1 MGEEAG
7 GRRSGWEKKADDGER
22 VIREE
27 KNLNCTNFIELD
39 DDEISNHV
47 GNTQIWMISD
57 SREAFDKSKP
67 PYGAPN

>member
-7 GRRSGWEKKADDGER
+7 GRRKSMMERGSLEKRKFQIAHTD
-22 VIREE
+22 
-27 KNLNCTNFIELD
+27 LELD
-39 DDEISNHV
+39 DAEISNHV
-47 GNTQIWMISD
+47 GTTQIWMISD